1 MEVCRTQLLQ
11 FMVYRFD
18 PSGTVG
24 HIVLIGIGA
33 SREVTAIRRLVR
45 GWPLTTEATLAANN
59 NRVLALFL
67 CVITNRNYNGTAEE
81 PEAIG

>member
-33 SREVTAIRRLVR
+33 SREVTAIRLVR
-45 GWPLTTEATLAANN
+45 GWPQTTEATLAANN